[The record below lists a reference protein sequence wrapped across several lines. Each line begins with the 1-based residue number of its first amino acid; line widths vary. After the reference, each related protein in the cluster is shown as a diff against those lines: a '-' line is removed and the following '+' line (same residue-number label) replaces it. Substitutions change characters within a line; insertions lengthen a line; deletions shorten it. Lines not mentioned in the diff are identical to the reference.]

1 VKSRFE
7 SGQWLERPVEK
18 YFSSST
24 ARNSPRLVPT
34 AMQVKLLNLKL
45 SNAQNRGFRSG
56 ADGGGGG
63 SEMVLSFRVVPGLSF
78 QGKWLARITEGESD
92 HFLPI

>member
-1 VKSRFE
+1 MVI
-7 SGQWLERPVEK
+7 
-18 YFSSST
+18 
-24 ARNSPRLVPT
+24 
-34 AMQVKLLNLKL
+34 
-45 SNAQNRGFRSG
+45 
-56 ADGGGGG
+56 GGG